1 MKDGYVDKTQHQK
14 SANNADDIQTLLSMQ
29 HGHPFVKDIVQL
41 SGKPPSVIVYT
52 DDQLQ
57 DIKRFCSSDSQHI
70 LGVDRTFNLGPVYV
84 TLTVFQN
91 KNLVRKVSQ
100 TPPIMLGPA
109 YLHWDGSYQIYHRFF
124 SHLQCQLDDSS
135 GTEISGKNLIFGSDE
150 EKAMTKANRKCF
162 RYPAMFYATDIFR
175 KISRGNCDK

>member
-1 MKDGYVDKTQHQK
+1 MISCRILND
-14 SANNADDIQTLLSMQ
+14 
-29 HGHPFVKDIVQL
+29 
-41 SGKPPSVIVYT
+41 SVR
-52 DDQLQ
+52 L
-57 DIKRFCSSDSQHI
+57 

-150 EKAMTKANRKCF
+150 KTMTKAIRKCF
-162 RYPAMFYATDIFR
+162 PVSCHVLCNRHIQDNFKRQLRQMIGEKDVNFLNDIF
-175 KISRGNCDK
+175 GDDGL